1 MRRVVIIGNSLAAA
15 KVATRYKRND
25 FSVEV
30 NIIVPSNQENGKGP
44 FGTAYAKTRANDEFL
59 AMRDLGVVE
68 AHDISIDFDA
78 KTVFPVSTR
87 GRISIRYN
95 DLILALDAQPRI
107 PRALR
112 KAENVFAWPCAD
124 GAKIDAALGY
134 VEEGSAKPASEI
146 SASTADDT
154 EKRVVIVGQGEAA
167 LEALLLVAQSGQV
180 PVWVRTSDMGP
191 ATFDA
196 MLWHK
201 ATAMAEATGVEVYDW
216 SHAPVEKL
224 TTQCDEQ
231 GALVSIS
238 YNGTTVGGDL
248 FLWTG
253 PCMVQHPIV
262 AQEGISL
269 DARGRIVVENDLS
282 TALDGVYLIGTGIA
296 MKATN
301 GCPMVN
307 SADLLGLA
315 RSLADRLASG
325 ASLDLA
331 GEDGTQ
337 NVSPNAQNSG
347 PCLDAASAK
356 MPACLGTMYADSL
369 GFSMSR
375 SGMSLARAAERE
387 VAVEF
392 ALLPLGKE
400 YGNGILQVI
409 AGKGAK
415 TMLGYQL
422 VASTE
427 AVSLL
432 APALSIAIEQHLSV
446 ADFARMTLVGTAGE
460 ILRKAACILDNK
472 LAERVYGVTPE
483 ELIASREAGAEFFVL
498 DLRSLPAWKA
508 GHIEGAYNIPFAQL
522 AKRLQDEVP
531 RYTTIVL
538 VCHRGNQAWSVASKM
553 RGLGATSLYVLDGGM
568 DCWNLDLIRE

>member
-25 FSVEV
+25 FAVEV
-30 NIIVPSNQENGKGP
+30 NIIVPAEQESGKGP
-44 FGTAYAKTRANDEFL
+44 FATAYAQTRANAEFL

-78 KTVFPVSTR
+78 KTVFPISTR

-107 PRALR
+107 PRILR
-112 KAENVFAWPCAD
+112 KADNVFAWPSD
-124 GAKIDAALGY
+124 QGVKIDAMLDY
-134 VEEGSAKPASEI
+134 VEEG
-146 SASTADDT
+146 TADQSSDDA

-167 LEALLLVAQSGQV
+167 LEALALVAACGQV

-196 MLWHK
+196 MLWQK
-201 ATAMAEATGVEVYDW
+201 AMAMAEASGVEVYDW

-224 TTQCDEQ
+224 VTKCDEAGKLQ
-231 GALVSIS
+231 SLALNGYEIS
-238 YNGTTVGGDL
+238 GDV

-253 PCMVQHPIV
+253 PCMVQHPVV
-262 AQEGISL
+262 AEEGVSL
-269 DARGRIVVENDLS
+269 DARGRIVVNNDLS
-282 TALDGVYLIGTGIA
+282 TALEGVYMLGTGIA
-296 MKATN
+296 MQSKN
-301 GCPMVN
+301 GCPMV
-307 SADLLGLA
+307 SRADILGLA
-315 RSLADRLASG
+315 RSLADNLANG
-325 ASLDLA
+325 ANLDLA

-337 NVSPNAQNSG
+337 NVSPNAQNTSSTAT
-347 PCLDAASAK
+347 AA

-375 SGMSLARAAERE
+375 SGMCLARAAERD

-392 ALLPLGKE
+392 ALVPLGKE
-400 YGNGILQVI
+400 FGNGILQLV

-415 TMLGYQL
+415 TMLGYQI
-422 VASTE
+422 VASAETV
-427 AVSLL
+427 ALL
-432 APALSIAIEQHLSV
+432 APALSIAVEQHLSV
-446 ADFARMTLVGTAGE
+446 ADFARMTLIGQAGQV
-460 ILRKAACILDNK
+460 LRKAACILDNK
-472 LAERVYGVTPE
+472 LAERIYGVTPE

-498 DLRSLPAWKA
+498 DLRSLPEWKA

-522 AKRLQDEVP
+522 GKRLQDEVP

-538 VCHRGNQAWSVASKM
+538 ACNRGSQSWSVASKM

-568 DCWNLDLIRE
+568 ECWNLDLVEG